1 LSSVIHPWI
10 NYQISLLSYLNF
22 LFYGETVSLPTI
34 LRERLSLPVI
44 AAPMFIVSVPEL
56 VVAECKAGVV
66 GSFPSLN
73 ARPAE
78 EFEKWLQRIEDE
90 LAQHDAANPAQ
101 RAAPFA
107 VNLIV
112 HKSNDR
118 LAHDLELCVRYKV
131 PIVITS
137 LGAREDVNQ
146 AVHSYGG
153 IVLHDI
159 INNVFA
165 HKAVDKGADGLI
177 AVAAGAGGHAGTT
190 SPFALVQEIREWWT
204 GPLALSGA
212 IATGGA
218 VAAAQAMGADLGYI
232 GSAFIATREANA
244 QDGYKQMIVDSG
256 AADIVYTNYFSGVH
270 GNYLKPS
277 VARVGF
283 DPNDLPQAD
292 PSKMNFANSD
302 SKVKAWRDIWSAGQ
316 GVGAVKQIVSVAEL
330 VARLRNEYRAALDR
344 LVSEQAQLAQGAPA

>member
-1 LSSVIHPWI
+1 
-10 NYQISLLSYLNF
+10 
-22 LFYGETVSLPTI
+22 
-34 LRERLSLPVI
+34 
-44 AAPMFIVSVPEL
+44 MFIVSVPEL
-56 VVAECKAGVV
+56 VIAQCKAGVV

-90 LAQHDAANPAQ
+90 LARYDAANPS
-101 RAAPFA
+101 RPAAPFA

-159 INNVFA
+159 INNVYA
-165 HKAVDKGADGLI
+165 HKAIDKGADGLI

-190 SPFALVQEIREWWT
+190 SPFALVQEIREWWN

-256 AADIVYTNYFSGVH
+256 AADIIYTNYFSGVH

-277 VARVGF
+277 VSRAGF
-283 DPNDLPQAD
+283 DPDNLPHAD

-316 GVGAVKQIVSVAEL
+316 GVGAVKEIVGVAEL
-330 VARLRNEYRAALDR
+330 VTRLRNEYRAALDR
-344 LVSEQAQLAQGAPA
+344 LVSEDAQRAQSAPA